1 MKMVYIDR
9 SRSRQIDTVPTEDY
23 LKTSHR
29 VVLIPEC
36 PGPLFLNAQEE
47 GGPFND
53 PPLPRYARGV
63 PQAGSSQVSTLKPHS
78 CISITP

>member
-1 MKMVYIDR
+1 MKLLYLDR
-9 SRSRQIDTVPTEDY
+9 SRSRQIDIVPTKDY

-29 VVLIPEC
+29 VVLIPER

-53 PPLPRYARGV
+53 PPLPRYAQGV
-63 PQAGSSQVSTLKPHS
+63 PQAGSSQVGMLKPCS
-78 CISITP
+78 CVFITP